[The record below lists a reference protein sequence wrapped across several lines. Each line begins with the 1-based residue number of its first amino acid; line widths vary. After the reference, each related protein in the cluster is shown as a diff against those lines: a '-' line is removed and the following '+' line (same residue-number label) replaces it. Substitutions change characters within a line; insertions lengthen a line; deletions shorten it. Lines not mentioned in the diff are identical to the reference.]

1 MVKFLEKL
9 PPAARPYVS
18 QLLQQYDFTLR
29 LTRNRTSKL
38 GDYRYQRHSGR
49 HTITLN
55 RDQNPY
61 RLLLTFI
68 HELAHLVVSEEQPRR
83 VRPHGTEWQATFRR
97 LMQPLL
103 VPQVFPEPLL
113 AELIRHMRSPRA
125 AAGSDPAL
133 WQALAVYDIHDE
145 KQSLQQL
152 PEGERFVFR
161 QRLYEKIKLRRTRV
175 LCREVATGRLYLIPG
190 IIKVEAVGG

>member
-1 MVKFLEKL
+1 MANFLDKL
-9 PPAARPYVS
+9 PPAARPYVG

-38 GDYRYQRHSGR
+38 GDYRYDRQSGR
-49 HTITLN
+49 HTISVN
-55 RDQNPY
+55 RDLNPF

-68 HELAHLVVSEEQPRR
+68 HELAHLVVTEEQPRR
-83 VRPHGTEWQATFRR
+83 PRPHGAEWQATFRR

-103 VPQVFPEPLL
+103 VPRVFPEPLL
-113 AELIRHMRSPRA
+113 AELMRHMRRPRA

-133 WQALAVYDIHDE
+133 WQALAAFDNTKD
-145 KQSLQQL
+145 KQQPLNLL
-152 PEGERFVFR
+152 PAGQRFIYR

-190 IIKVEAVGG
+190 IMQVEEV

>member
-1 MVKFLEKL
+1 MVNFLDKL
-9 PPAARPYVS
+9 PPAARPYVG

-38 GDYRYQRHSGR
+38 GDYRYDRHSGR
-49 HTITLN
+49 HTISVN
-55 RDQNPY
+55 RDLNPY

-68 HELAHLVVSEEQPRR
+68 HELAHLVVTEEQPRR
-83 VRPHGTEWQATFRR
+83 PRPHGAEWQATFRR

-113 AELIRHMRSPRA
+113 AELMRHMRRPRA

-133 WQALAVYDIHDE
+133 WQALAAFDNHE
-145 KQSLQQL
+145 GKQTLNLL
-152 PEGERFVFR
+152 PAGERFIYR

-190 IIKVEAVGG
+190 IMQVEEV

>member
-9 PPAARPYVS
+9 PPAARSYVG
-18 QLLQQYDFTLR
+18 QLLQQYDFALR

-38 GDYRYQRHSGR
+38 GDYRYHRHSGR

-55 RDQNPY
+55 RDLNPY
-61 RLLLTFI
+61 RLLLTFM
-68 HELAHLVVSEEQPRR
+68 HELAHLIVSEEHPHR
-83 VRPHGTEWQATFRR
+83 VRPHGVEWQAAFRR

-103 VPQVFPEPLL
+103 EPQVFPEPLL
-113 AELIRHMRSPRA
+113 AELVRHMRKPRA
-125 AAGSDPAL
+125 AAGADPAL
-133 WQALAVYDIHDE
+133 WQALAAYDIQDE
-145 KQSLQQL
+145 KQPLQQL
-152 PEGERFVFR
+152 PAGERFIFR

-175 LCREVATGRLYLIPG
+175 LCREVASGRLYLIPG

>member
-1 MVKFLEKL
+1 MVNFLNKL
-9 PPAARPYVS
+9 PPAARPYVG

-38 GDYRYQRHSGR
+38 GDYRYDRHSGR
-49 HTITLN
+49 HTISVN
-55 RDQNPY
+55 RDLNPY

-68 HELAHLVVSEEQPRR
+68 HELAHLVVTEKQPRR
-83 VRPHGTEWQATFRR
+83 PRPHGAEWQATFRR

-113 AELIRHMRSPRA
+113 AELMRHMRRPRA

-133 WQALAVYDIHDE
+133 WQALAAFDNHE
-145 KQSLQQL
+145 GKQTLNLL
-152 PEGERFVFR
+152 PAGERFIYR

-190 IIKVEAVGG
+190 IMQVEEV